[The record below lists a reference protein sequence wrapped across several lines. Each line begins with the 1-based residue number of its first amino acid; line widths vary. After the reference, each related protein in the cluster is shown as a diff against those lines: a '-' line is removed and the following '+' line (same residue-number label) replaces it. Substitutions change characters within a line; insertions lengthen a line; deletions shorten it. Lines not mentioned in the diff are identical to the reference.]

1 MDLAFGQDP
10 EGTPLVS
17 ENPESDISGLLQAF
31 GQSPTTTG
39 KSPSSSISDEDIERQ
54 LAVAIDAIGKVAGR
68 TVPAYQSP
76 DSAKYLDAVRRVR
89 DTATGT
95 VRDVEK
101 SRADFDTASNQE
113 KQAIQAAA
121 TAGIEKTN
129 ADQAKAQQIAD
140 IAYKVN
146 AMVGVDG
153 NADRLSEKVGVFHQ
167 LNDEYLAR
175 EQASQTLRDSVQQD
189 AAKLRE
195 ETSVSFSDDPIRWLE
210 GIFTIPKLTDTVE
223 AGVNQIKIED
233 NKLATLKEGIM
244 GVQGDINESL
254 AAAKDAF
261 EARSRTV
268 PAITAAQAAA
278 QNNLTAAQATEK
290 AAAAD
295 KEMARQDAGFAG
307 QKLAEVVTAESAE
320 RGAQVL
326 AQQNAELTWKSGIQQ
341 IAKQDSDAKAK
352 IAIVELMSKIQDNQQ
367 VAGVLRMFET
377 RTGLPAGSMTLSRY
391 KALPDRGK
399 EYVFGMAAG
408 FSGAT
413 PGDAYFNI
421 RDAAAAGLQ
430 PGPALSE
437 QTDKMLRTMRAYTEQ
452 QFTQKAVQQ
461 ELAGKN
467 KDQQRA
473 VMVQK
478 VNEKFAE
485 WQANPTIDPQ
495 NNPYFEQ
502 SPQNVALQSP
512 SIAKTKIGKI
522 LQPYITSSSA
532 PSTDQVISA
541 LRDGAA
547 SPDEAS
553 SMISQY
559 YQLNTKIKN
568 AVTDF
573 QAFGAKPV
581 TSYLYTYKMPGP
593 VFGSS
598 TGRVDLTNKT
608 EVSNMLL
615 RQQKSKELTEGI
627 NAGNAANR
635 GF

>member
-1 MDLAFGQDP
+1 MDLTFGGDDA
-10 EGTPLVS
+10 TPLVS
-17 ENPESDISGLLQAF
+17 ENPTNDISGLIQSF
-31 GQSPTTTG
+31 GQSPAVTG
-39 KSPSSSISDEDIERQ
+39 KSPSSGISDEDIERQ
-54 LAVAIDAIGKVAGR
+54 LAVAIDAIGRVANKS
-68 TVPAYQSP
+68 VPAYKSP
-76 DSAKYLDAVRRVR
+76 DTAKYLDAMQRVR
-89 DTATGT
+89 AVATGT
-95 VRDVEK
+95 VRDVDQ
-101 SRADFDTASNQE
+101 SRADFATASNQE
-113 KQAIQAAA
+113 KQAIQASASA
-121 TAGIEKTN
+121 NIEKTN
-129 ADQAKAQQIAD
+129 ADQARAQRVAD
-140 IAYKVN
+140 IAYN
-146 AMVGVDG
+146 ANDMVGVGG

-175 EQASQTLRDSVQQD
+175 EQTSQQLRDSVQQD

-210 GIFTIPKLTDTVE
+210 GIFTIPQLTDTVE

-233 NKLATLKEGIM
+233 NKLAAMKEGIL
-244 GVQGDINESL
+244 GVQGDINESI

-268 PAITAAQAAA
+268 PAITAGQAAA
-278 QNNLTAAQATEK
+278 QNNLTVAQATEK
-290 AAAAD
+290 AAKTD
-295 KEMARQDAGFAG
+295 QDLAKQNAGFAG

-326 AQQNAELTWKSGIQQ
+326 AQQNAELEWRSGVQQ
-341 IAKQDSDAKAK
+341 IVKQDSDAKAK
-352 IAIVELMSKIQDNQQ
+352 LAIAELMTKIQDTQQ
-367 VAGVLRMFET
+367 VASVLKMYET
-377 RTGLPAGSMTLSRY
+377 RMGLPPGSMTNSRY
-391 KALPDRGK
+391 KALPDKGK

-430 PGPALSE
+430 PGPGLSE
-437 QTDKMLRTMRAYTEQ
+437 QTDKMLRAMRSYTERA
-452 QFTQKAVQQ
+452 FADKTVQQ
-461 ELAGKN
+461 ELSGKN

-473 VMVQK
+473 IMVQK

-485 WQANPTIDPQ
+485 WQANPTIDPVD
-495 NNPYFEQ
+495 NPYYEQ
-502 SPQNVALQSP
+502 SPHNIALHSPGIAQS
-512 SIAKTKIGKI
+512 KIGKI
-522 LQPYITSSSA
+522 LQPFITSSSS
-532 PSTDQVISA
+532 PSTDQVIAA

-547 SPDEAS
+547 NPDEAS

-581 TSYLYTYKMPGP
+581 TSYLYSYKTPGP
-593 VFGSS
+593 IFRNS

-608 EVSNMLL
+608 DVSNMLS
-615 RQQKSKELTEGI
+615 RQERSKQITEGL
-627 NAGNAANR
+627 GK
-635 GF
+635 GLGGTP

>member
-1 MDLAFGQDP
+1 MDLTFGGDDA
-10 EGTPLVS
+10 TPLVS
-17 ENPESDISGLLQAF
+17 ENPTNDISGLIQSF
-31 GQSPTTTG
+31 GQSPTVTG

-54 LAVAIDAIGKVAGR
+54 LASFIDAVGKVAGR
-68 TVPAYQSP
+68 PIPAYQSP
-76 DSAKYLDAVRRVR
+76 DSAKYLDAVQRVR

-101 SRADFDTASNQE
+101 SRADFGTASNQE
-113 KQAIQAAA
+113 KQAIQASASA
-121 TAGIEKTN
+121 NIEKTN
-129 ADQAKAQQIAD
+129 ADQARAQRVAD
-140 IAYKVN
+140 IAYN
-146 AMVGVDG
+146 ANDMVGVNG
-153 NADRLSEKVGVFHQ
+153 NADRLAEKVGVFHQ

-175 EQASQTLRDSVQQD
+175 EQASQQLRDSVQQD

-233 NKLATLKEGIM
+233 NKLAAMQEGIK
-244 GVQGDINESL
+244 GVQGDITESI

-268 PAITAAQAAA
+268 PTITAAQAAA
-278 QNNLTAAQATEK
+278 TNNLTAAQATEQ
-290 AAAAD
+290 AAKTD
-295 KEMARQDAGFAG
+295 KELARQNAGFAG

-326 AQQNAELTWKSGIQQ
+326 AQQNAELTWKSGVQQ
-341 IAKQDSDAKAK
+341 IIKADSDAKAK
-352 IAIVELMSKIQDNQQ
+352 GLIVELMTKIQDNQQ
-367 VAGVLRMFET
+367 LASVLRMYET
-377 RTGLPAGSMTLSRY
+377 RMGLPAGSMTLSRY
-391 KALPDRGK
+391 KSLPDRGK
-399 EYVFGMAAG
+399 EFTFSMAAG

-413 PGDAYFNI
+413 PGDAYYNI

-430 PGPALSE
+430 PGPAISE
-437 QTDKMLRTMRAYTEQ
+437 QTDKMLRTMRSYTERA
-452 QFTQKAVQQ
+452 FADKTVQQ
-461 ELAGKN
+461 ELSGKN

-473 VMVQK
+473 IMVQK

-485 WQANPTIDPQ
+485 WQANPTIDPVD
-495 NNPYFEQ
+495 NPYYEQ
-502 SPQNVALQSP
+502 SPHNIALHSPGIAQS
-512 SIAKTKIGKI
+512 KIGKI
-522 LQPYITSSSA
+522 LQPFITSSSA
-532 PSTDQVISA
+532 PSTDQVIAA

-547 SPDEAS
+547 NPDEAS

-581 TSYLYTYKMPGP
+581 TSYLYSYKTPGP
-593 VFGSS
+593 IFRNS

-608 EVSNMLL
+608 DVSNMLS
-615 RQQKSKELTEGI
+615 RQERSKQITEGL
-627 NAGNAANR
+627 GK
-635 GF
+635 GLGGTP